1 MPSSDIAAQPR
12 DRVTVVTIA
21 RRAGVASSTVSR
33 ALNGDPRISAATR
46 ERIAAIAMDLGY
58 MPDALARTLSGG
70 RSGLIGLVL
79 GPVENPFYVALLQ
92 EVVAQAATRGLRLLI
107 LHLGA
112 GAVEEETMRA
122 LRQYRVDG
130 CLVTSAQL
138 SSDIADL
145 CGQRGVPV
153 VMLNRVTRLRASSVS
168 CDNLDGAAEMARFL
182 VGEGHRR
189 FVLVGADTI
198 SSTVMER
205 ERGFTQALAAADL
218 QPARFSGGASS
229 WMGGF
234 AVGERVA
241 ALPCGELP
249 HAVFGVSDIMALGVM
264 DALRGHGLRVPEDIS
279 VAGFD
284 DIAEAA
290 RPTYALTTVSQPLVP
305 MVRRGLDLLLAR
317 MQDPTLP
324 DEVTLLRGTLTL
336 RASTQ
341 ARASTRGVC
350 AGP

>member
-1 MPSSDIAAQPR
+1 MPSSDLGLAAQ

-46 ERIAAIAMDLGY
+46 ERIAAIAVELGY

-92 EVVAQAATRGLRLLI
+92 EVVAQAATRGLRPLI

-112 GAVEEETMRA
+112 QAVEAETMRA
-122 LRQYRVDG
+122 LQQYRVDG

-145 CGQRGVPV
+145 CGRRGVPV

-168 CDNLDGAAEMARFL
+168 CDNLGGAAEMARFL
-182 VGEGHRR
+182 MGEGHRR
-189 FVLVGADTI
+189 FALVGADTT
-198 SSTVMER
+198 SSTALER
-205 ERGFTQALAAADL
+205 EQGFTQALAAVGLEAL
-218 QPARFSGGASS
+218 RLSGGTSS

-234 AVGERVA
+234 AVGERIA
-241 ALPCGELP
+241 ALSSAERPE
-249 HAVFGVSDIMALGVM
+249 AVFAVSDIMALGVM
-264 DALRGHGLRVPEDIS
+264 DALRRHGLRVPEDVS
-279 VAGFD
+279 VTGFD

-317 MQDPTLP
+317 MQDPGLP
-324 DEVTLLRGTLTL
+324 DEVTLLRGSLTL
-336 RASTQ
+336 RASTR
-341 ARASTRGVC
+341 ARSVAEGCRGQR
-350 AGP
+350 

>member
-1 MPSSDIAAQPR
+1 MPSSALAASSR

-21 RRAGVASSTVSR
+21 RQAGVASSTVSR

-46 ERIAAIAMDLGY
+46 ARIAAIAVELGY

-92 EVVAQAATRGLRLLI
+92 EVVAQAAARGLRLLI

-112 GAVEEETMRA
+112 GTAEEETMRA

-138 SSDIADL
+138 TSDIADL

-182 VGEGHRR
+182 MGEGHRR
-189 FVLVGADTI
+189 FALVGTDTI
-198 SSTVMER
+198 SSTALER
-205 ERGFTQALAAADL
+205 EQGFIQTLAAAGL
-218 QPARFSGGASS
+218 QPVRLSGGTSS
-229 WMGGF
+229 WAGGF
-234 AVGERVA
+234 TAGERIA
-241 ALPCGELP
+241 ALPSDELP
-249 HAVFGVSDIMALGVM
+249 EAVFAVSDIMALGVI
-264 DALRGHGLRVPEDIS
+264 DGLRRHGLRVPEDIS

-284 DIAEAA
+284 DIAESA
-290 RPTYALTTVSQPLVP
+290 RPTYALTTISQPLVP
-305 MVRRGLDLLLAR
+305 MVQRGLDLLLAR
-317 MQDPTLP
+317 MQDPALP

-336 RASTQ
+336 RASTRKRAGTQ
-341 ARASTRGVC
+341 AA
-350 AGP
+350 

>member
-1 MPSSDIAAQPR
+1 MPSSAIAASSR

-21 RRAGVASSTVSR
+21 RQAGVASSTVSR

-46 ERIAAIAMDLGY
+46 ARIAAIAVELGY

-92 EVVAQAATRGLRLLI
+92 EVVAQAAARGLRLLI

-112 GAVEEETMRA
+112 GAAEEETMRA

-168 CDNLDGAAEMARFL
+168 CDNLEGAAEMARFL
-182 VGEGHRR
+182 MGEGHRR
-189 FVLVGADTI
+189 FALVGTDTI
-198 SSTVMER
+198 SSTALER
-205 ERGFTQALAAADL
+205 EQGFIQTLAAAGL
-218 QPARFSGGASS
+218 QPVRLSGGTSS
-229 WMGGF
+229 WAGGF
-234 AVGERVA
+234 AAGERIA
-241 ALPCGELP
+241 ALPSDELP
-249 HAVFGVSDIMALGVM
+249 EAVFAVSDIMALGVI
-264 DALRGHGLRVPEDIS
+264 DGLRRHGLRVPEDIS

-284 DIAEAA
+284 DIAESA
-290 RPTYALTTVSQPLVP
+290 RPTYALTTISQPLVP
-305 MVRRGLDLLLAR
+305 MVQRGLDLLLAR
-317 MQDPTLP
+317 MQDPALP

-336 RASTQ
+336 RASTRKRAGTQ
-341 ARASTRGVC
+341 AA
-350 AGP
+350 

>member
-1 MPSSDIAAQPR
+1 MPSSAIAASSR

-21 RRAGVASSTVSR
+21 RQAGVASSTVSR

-46 ERIAAIAMDLGY
+46 ARIAAIAVELGY

-92 EVVAQAATRGLRLLI
+92 EVVAQAAARGLRLLI

-112 GAVEEETMRA
+112 GAAEEETMRA

-168 CDNLDGAAEMARFL
+168 CDNLEGAAEMARFL
-182 VGEGHRR
+182 MDEGHRR
-189 FVLVGADTI
+189 FVLVGTDTI
-198 SSTVMER
+198 SSTALER
-205 ERGFTQALAAADL
+205 EQGFIQTLTAAGL
-218 QPARFSGGASS
+218 QPVRLSGGTSS
-229 WMGGF
+229 WAGGF
-234 AVGERVA
+234 AAGERIA
-241 ALPCGELP
+241 ALPSDELP
-249 HAVFGVSDIMALGVM
+249 EAVFAVSDIMALGVI
-264 DALRGHGLRVPEDIS
+264 DGLRRHGLRVPEDIS

-284 DIAEAA
+284 DIAESA
-290 RPTYALTTVSQPLVP
+290 RPTYALTTISQPLVP
-305 MVRRGLDLLLAR
+305 MVQRGLDLLLAR
-317 MQDPTLP
+317 MQDPALP

-336 RASTQ
+336 RASTRKRAGTQ
-341 ARASTRGVC
+341 AA
-350 AGP
+350 